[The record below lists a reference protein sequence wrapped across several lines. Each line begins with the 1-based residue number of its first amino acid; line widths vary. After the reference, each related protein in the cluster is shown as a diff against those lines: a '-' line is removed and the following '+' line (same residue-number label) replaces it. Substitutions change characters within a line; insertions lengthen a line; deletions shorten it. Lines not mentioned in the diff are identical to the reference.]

1 MTMHLDEWLAVAKE
15 RNASD
20 LYIKAYSPPILR
32 IYGQFHA
39 LTDQPLTPR
48 ETETI
53 AMGMMD
59 NDHLEHF
66 KVDRQVNLAYW
77 KPELGRFRVNIYQQ
91 RGTTACVMRQVKSV
105 IPSFEALRL
114 PLFLKEVALERRG
127 LVLITGA
134 TGMGKSTTLAAMVD
148 HRNHS
153 RPGHIVTLEDP
164 IEYLYEDDLSL
175 ISQRELGMD
184 VGSWTDGLKDA
195 LRQAPDVIVIGEL
208 RDEETVSSALHFAE
222 TGHLVLATLHS
233 NNVTQALERIVSF
246 FPSNHQNQAYLEIS
260 LNLRVVVSQ
269 VLLPRNSTAP
279 GGVSCDGMLLA
290 CEVLVNTPYVRDLI
304 RNGQLPSIQGAL
316 KKGSFDGMRTFDQSI
331 YQLYAQGLI
340 SRNEVVA
347 AAQSPSEMKLRIE
360 GLLGKDD

>member
-1 MTMHLDEWLAVAKE
+1 MTVHLDEWLAVAKE

-32 IYGQFHA
+32 VYGQFHA

-48 ETETI
+48 ETESI
-53 AMGMMD
+53 ALGMMD
-59 NDHLEHF
+59 SDHLERF
-66 KVDRQVNLAYW
+66 KKERQVNLAYW
-77 KPELGRFRVNIYQQ
+77 KPELGRFRVNVYQQ
-91 RGTTACVMRQVKSV
+91 RETTACVMRQVKSV

-134 TGMGKSTTLAAMVD
+134 TGMGKSTSLAAMVD

-153 RPGHIVTLEDP
+153 RPGHIITLEDP

-233 NNVTQALERIVSF
+233 NNITQALERIVSF

-260 LNLRVVVSQ
+260 LTLRVVVSQ
-269 VLLPRNSTAP
+269 VLLPRS
-279 GGVSCDGMLLA
+279 DGEEMLLA

-304 RNGQLPSIQGAL
+304 RNGQLPSIKGAL
-316 KKGSFDGMRTFDQSI
+316 QKGSFDGMRTFDQSI

-340 SRNEVVA
+340 SQNEVIA

>member
-1 MTMHLDEWLAVAKE
+1 MTVHLDEWLAVAKE

-32 IYGQFHA
+32 VYGQFHA

-48 ETETI
+48 ETESI
-53 AMGMMD
+53 ALGMMD
-59 NDHLEHF
+59 SDHLERF
-66 KVDRQVNLAYW
+66 KKERQVNLAYW
-77 KPELGRFRVNIYQQ
+77 KPELGRFRVNVYQQ
-91 RGTTACVMRQVKSV
+91 RETTACVMRQVKSE

-134 TGMGKSTTLAAMVD
+134 TGMGKSTSLAAMVD

-153 RPGHIVTLEDP
+153 RPGHIITLEDP

-260 LNLRVVVSQ
+260 LALRVVVSQ
-269 VLLPRNSTAP
+269 VLLPRS
-279 GGVSCDGMLLA
+279 DGEEMLLA

-304 RNGQLPSIQGAL
+304 RNGQLPSIKGAL
-316 KKGSFDGMRTFDQSI
+316 QKGSFDGMRTFDQSI

-340 SRNEVVA
+340 SQNEVIA

>member
-1 MTMHLDEWLAVAKE
+1 MTVYLDEWLAVAKE

-32 IYGQFHA
+32 VYGQFYA

-48 ETETI
+48 ETEAI

-59 NDHLEHF
+59 NDHLELF
-66 KVDRQVNLAYW
+66 KKDRQVNLAYW
-77 KPELGRFRVNIYQQ
+77 KPELGRFRVNVYQQ
-91 RGTTACVMRQVKSV
+91 RETTACVMRQVKSK
-105 IPSFEALRL
+105 IPSFESLRL
-114 PLFLKEVALERRG
+114 PVFLKEVALERRG

-134 TGMGKSTTLAAMVD
+134 TGMGKSTSLAAMVD

-175 ISQRELGMD
+175 VSQRELGMD

-246 FPSNHQNQAYLEIS
+246 FSSNHQNQAYLEIS

-269 VLLPRNSTAP
+269 VLLPRS
-279 GGVSCDGMLLA
+279 DGEEMVLA

-304 RNGQLPSIQGAL
+304 RNGQLPSIKGAL
-316 KKGSFDGMRTFDQSI
+316 QKGSFDGMRTFDQSM

-340 SRNEVVA
+340 SQSEVIA

>member
-1 MTMHLDEWLAVAKE
+1 MTVHLDEWLAVAKE

-32 IYGQFHA
+32 IYGQFQA
-39 LTDQPLTPR
+39 LTDQLLTPR
-48 ETETI
+48 ETESI
-53 AMGMMD
+53 ALGMMD
-59 NDHLEHF
+59 SEHLERF
-66 KVDRQVNLAYW
+66 KVERQVNLAYW
-77 KPELGRFRVNIYQQ
+77 KPELGRFRVNVYQQ
-91 RGTTACVMRQVKSV
+91 RGTTACVMRQVKSQ

-208 RDEETVSSALHFAE
+208 RDEETVFSALHFAE

-260 LNLRVVVSQ
+260 LNLRVIVSQ
-269 VLLPRNSTAP
+269 VLLPRS
-279 GGVSCDGMLLA
+279 DGEEMVLA

-304 RNGQLPSIQGAL
+304 RNGQLPSIKGAL
-316 KKGSFDGMRTFDQSI
+316 QKGSFDGMRTFDQSI

>member
-1 MTMHLDEWLAVAKE
+1 MTVHLDEWLAVAKE

-32 IYGQFHA
+32 VFGKFHA

-48 ETETI
+48 ETESI

-59 NDHLEHF
+59 SDHLELF
-66 KVDRQVNLAYW
+66 KKERQVNLAYW
-77 KPELGRFRVNIYQQ
+77 KPELGRFRVNVYQQ
-91 RGTTACVMRQVKSV
+91 RETMACVMRQVRSL

-134 TGMGKSTTLAAMVD
+134 SGMGKSTSLAAMVD

-153 RPGHIVTLEDP
+153 RSGHIVTLEDP

-175 ISQRELGMD
+175 VSQRELGMD

-260 LNLRVVVSQ
+260 LNLRVVISQ
-269 VLLPRNSTAP
+269 VLLPRS
-279 GGVSCDGMLLA
+279 DGEEMLLA
-290 CEVLVNTPYVRDLI
+290 CEVLVNNPYVRDLI
-304 RNGQLPSIQGAL
+304 RNGQLPSIKGAL
-316 KKGSFDGMRTFDQSI
+316 QKGSFDGMRTFDQSM

-340 SRNEVVA
+340 SQSEVIA

>member
-1 MTMHLDEWLAVAKE
+1 MTVHLDEWLAVAKE

-32 IYGQFHA
+32 IYGQFQA
-39 LTDQPLTPR
+39 LTDQLLTPR
-48 ETETI
+48 ETESI
-53 AMGMMD
+53 ALGMMD
-59 NDHLEHF
+59 SEHLERF
-66 KVDRQVNLAYW
+66 KVERQVNLAYW
-77 KPELGRFRVNIYQQ
+77 KPELGRFRVNVYQQ
-91 RGTTACVMRQVKSV
+91 RGTTACVMRQVKSQ

-208 RDEETVSSALHFAE
+208 RDEETVFSALHFAE

-260 LNLRVVVSQ
+260 LNLRVIVSQ
-269 VLLPRNSTAP
+269 VLLPRS
-279 GGVSCDGMLLA
+279 DGEEMVLA

-304 RNGQLPSIQGAL
+304 RNGQLPSIKGAL
-316 KKGSFDGMRTFDQSI
+316 QKGSFDGMRTFDQSI

-340 SRNEVVA
+340 SQSEVIA